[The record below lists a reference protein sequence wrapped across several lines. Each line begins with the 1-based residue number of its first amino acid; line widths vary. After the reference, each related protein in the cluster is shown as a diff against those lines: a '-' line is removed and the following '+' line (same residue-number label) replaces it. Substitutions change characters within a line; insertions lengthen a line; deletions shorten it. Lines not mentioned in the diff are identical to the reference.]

1 MRGEARQKKRK
12 NLNVVNSPKKSH
24 RTSVSAPASRKK
36 EYMSRPVAARR
47 SVTLL
52 HGTGS
57 KAQYNGELGHLG
69 KRSGSWIAVSLSNG
83 AVAIGKMLTRS
94 PSQKPL

>member
-1 MRGEARQKKRK
+1 MY
-12 NLNVVNSPKKSH
+12 VVNSTFTPHISS
-24 RTSVSAPASRKK
+24 RVDAPASRKK

-69 KRSGSWIAVSLSNG
+69 KWSEILRC
-83 AVAIGKMLTRS
+83 R
-94 PSQKPL
+94 